1 VYGVQYSVHRM
12 SQAGTPVA
20 RAERLSRERILD
32 AALALVREDGLDSLS
47 MRRLAQELDVWP
59 MSLYRYFH
67 DKDELVAALA
77 DVATREIVSPGTDG
91 PWREQI
97 GDLLRQAR
105 TILERHPGS
114 LRPED
119 DAPSTARVR
128 DAGLAILKR
137 AGVGGKEANRAWQ
150 ALLAYTAGAATFD
163 FSGEEFEYG
172 LNRLLDGLER
182 GSSNIEHPDPGAAG

>member
-1 VYGVQYSVHRM
+1 M
-12 SQAGTPVA
+12 SQAGTTVGH
-20 RAERLSRERILD
+20 AERLSRERILD
-32 AALALVREDGLDSLS
+32 AALALVRENGLGALS

-77 DVATREIVSPGTDG
+77 DAAAQEIVSPEKNG

-97 GDLLRQAR
+97 GDLLGQAR

-119 DAPSTARVR
+119 DAPSAARVR
-128 DAGLAILKR
+128 DAGLEILKR
-137 AGVGGKEANRAWQ
+137 AGIRGKEVDSAWQ
-150 ALLAYTAGAATFD
+150 ALLAYTAGAAALD
-163 FSGEEFEYG
+163 SSDEEFEYG
-172 LNRLLDGLER
+172 LARLLEGLHEA
-182 GSSNIEHPDPGAAG
+182 NPTIETRIAPSA